1 LRELLP
7 LSAAAT
13 PELATVI
20 RQQSPRIDLP
30 REFRITR
37 VDYAG
42 DEGGIMCRLVFD
54 DDPDGQAFFVSM
66 THLRF
71 ARSAPFS
78 REIASYQKHR
88 LKRIRRQI
96 T

>member
-1 LRELLP
+1 
-7 LSAAAT
+7 
-13 PELATVI
+13 
-20 RQQSPRIDLP
+20 
-30 REFRITR
+30 
-37 VDYAG
+37 
-42 DEGGIMCRLVFD
+42 VFD